1 MNDSATYGITTGAM
15 ARRLG
20 VSPTT
25 LRSWDRRYG
34 IGPAARED
42 GRHRR
47 WAPEDVAMLEEMCR
61 LTASGAPP
69 AEAAR
74 IARASRTEGADPGA
88 GLGPGAGL
96 EPGSG
101 TASNGGSGPAPE
113 AGSGAASGMDPGT
126 GSGTGSGADPGRT
139 APETRGR
146 ATEPYPGRRGGPE
159 PDRSEAAGPVRS
171 PRPEDHRDEEPDA
184 RPRTPDAPDGRSRP
198 VDGARPARQP
208 GSGNGLPLGDVR
220 RECRGLARAA
230 VRLDSPALD
239 ALLREAVADHGL
251 VTAWEEVMAPTL
263 HAVGRKWESSGDRYV
278 EVEHLLSWH
287 VSTALRQVVPAGHGS
302 VASVPPVLLACVP
315 GEQHTLPLEALAAGL
330 SERGLPTRMFGAAV
344 PAEALDAAVRR
355 MGPAAVVL
363 WSQARSTANHAL
375 ARHVAGSSFGVKG
388 ARTRPLMLLAGPG
401 WAGRR
406 PEPGTLRP
414 GGLREALDALSH
426 HAGVRAALPV

>member
-1 MNDSATYGITTGAM
+1 MSDTAHGLTTGAV

-47 WAPEDVAMLEEMCR
+47 WAPGDVAALEEMCR
-61 LTASGAPP
+61 LTASGVPP

-74 IARASRTEGADPGA
+74 AARVTRIAPGERT
-88 GLGPGAGL
+88 
-96 EPGSG
+96 
-101 TASNGGSGPAPE
+101 
-113 AGSGAASGMDPGT
+113 
-126 GSGTGSGADPGRT
+126 
-139 APETRGR
+139 
-146 ATEPYPGRRGGPE
+146 PE
-159 PDRSEAAGPVRS
+159 PLP
-171 PRPEDHRDEEPDA
+171 PEDAEPL
-184 RPRTPDAPDGRSRP
+184 RR
-198 VDGARPARQP
+198 ARQP

-230 VRLDSPALD
+230 VRLDSPTVD
-239 ALLREAVADHGL
+239 ALLREVVAEHGL

-287 VSTALRQVVPAGHGS
+287 VSTALRQAAPSGPPGRTDS
-302 VASVPPVLLACVP
+302 LPPVLLACVP
-315 GEQHTLPLEALAAGL
+315 GEQHTLPLEALTAGL
-330 SERGLPTRMFGAAV
+330 AELGLPTRMFGAAV

-363 WSQARSTANHAL
+363 WSQARSTAHHAL
-375 ARHVAGSSFGVKG
+375 AGHVAASSFGVKG
-388 ARTRPLMLLAGPG
+388 ARTRPLVVLAGPG
-401 WAGRR
+401 WAGRTPAPGMPR
-406 PEPGTLRP
+406 PT
-414 GGLREALDALSH
+414 GLREALTVLSRLYAEPGSPAT
-426 HAGVRAALPV
+426 AG

>member
-1 MNDSATYGITTGAM
+1 MSESATYGLTTGAV

-34 IGPAARED
+34 MGPAAREG

-74 IARASRTEGADPGA
+74 IARAARTGAEDPGA
-88 GLGPGAGL
+88 ALGAVPGTAPGARARST
-96 EPGSG
+96 EP
-101 TASNGGSGPAPE
+101 
-113 AGSGAASGMDPGT
+113 
-126 GSGTGSGADPGRT
+126 
-139 APETRGR
+139 
-146 ATEPYPGRRGGPE
+146 EPYPE
-159 PDRSEAAGPVRS
+159 RSEGPPRN
-171 PRPEDHRDEEPDA
+171 RPEES
-184 RPRTPDAPDGRSRP
+184 G
-198 VDGARPARQP
+198 PARQP

-230 VRLDSPALD
+230 VRLDGPALD
-239 ALLREAVADHGL
+239 ALLRDAVADHGL

-287 VSTALRQVVPAGHGS
+287 VSTALRQVAPAGHGS
-302 VASVPPVLLACVP
+302 PAPVPPVLLACVP

-401 WAGRR
+401 WAGWG
-406 PEPGTLRP
+406 PGPGMLRP

-426 HAGVRAALPV
+426 HAGARITAPPV

>member
-1 MNDSATYGITTGAM
+1 MSDAAMYGLTTGAV

-34 IGPAARED
+34 MGPAARED

-74 IARASRTEGADPGA
+74 IARTGRTEASDAVPDTVPGARVRSAVPDPGA
-88 GLGPGAGL
+88 EPDPEPEPVHEREPAYEREPGPG
-96 EPGSG
+96 
-101 TASNGGSGPAPE
+101 GP
-113 AGSGAASGMDPGT
+113 
-126 GSGTGSGADPGRT
+126 
-139 APETRGR
+139 
-146 ATEPYPGRRGGPE
+146 
-159 PDRSEAAGPVRS
+159 
-171 PRPEDHRDEEPDA
+171 
-184 RPRTPDAPDGRSRP
+184 
-198 VDGARPARQP
+198 RPARQP

-230 VRLDSPALD
+230 VRLDGPALD
-239 ALLREAVADHGL
+239 ALLRDAIADHGL

-287 VSTALRQVVPAGHGS
+287 VSTALRQVAPAGHG
-302 VASVPPVLLACVP
+302 AMAPVPPVLLACVP

-363 WSQARSTANHAL
+363 WSQARSTAHHAL

-401 WAGRR
+401 WAGRT
-406 PEPGTLRP
+406 PGPGTLRP

-426 HAGVRAALPV
+426 HAAGRTVPPV

>member
-1 MNDSATYGITTGAM
+1 MTEPATYGLTTGAV

-34 IGPAARED
+34 MGPAAREG

-47 WAPEDVAMLEEMCR
+47 WAPEDVAMLEAMCR

-74 IARASRTEGADPGA
+74 IARAARTGAEDPGA
-88 GLGPGAGL
+88 VLGAVP
-96 EPGSG
+96 G
-101 TASNGGSGPAPE
+101 TA
-113 AGSGAASGMDPGT
+113 PGT
-126 GSGTGSGADPGRT
+126 
-139 APETRGR
+139 R
-146 ATEPYPGRRGGPE
+146 ARSTEPEPYP
-159 PDRSEAAGPVRS
+159 DRPAGSLRD
-171 PRPEDHRDEEPDA
+171 RPEEP
-184 RPRTPDAPDGRSRP
+184 G
-198 VDGARPARQP
+198 PARQP

-230 VRLDSPALD
+230 VRLDGPALD
-239 ALLREAVADHGL
+239 ALLRDAVADHGL

-287 VSTALRQVVPAGHGS
+287 VSTALRQVSPPDTAPWPRTAGAPGLCARRAAHPA
-302 VASVPPVLLACVP
+302 
-315 GEQHTLPLEALAAGL
+315 LEALAAGL

-388 ARTRPLMLLAGPG
+388 ARTRPLMLWPAP
-401 WAGRR
+401 AGR
-406 PEPGTLRP
+406 
-414 GGLREALDALSH
+414 
-426 HAGVRAALPV
+426 AGARGRGCCVRAACGRRSTRSPTTRGRGSPRPGVRRNRV

>member
-1 MNDSATYGITTGAM
+1 MNDSTTYGLTTGAV

-74 IARASRTEGADPGA
+74 IARTGRAE
-88 GLGPGAGL
+88 GPGAV
-96 EPGSG
+96 PG
-101 TASNGGSGPAPE
+101 TAPRTRDRPPGPVGEREGPA
-113 AGSGAASGMDPGT
+113 D
-126 GSGTGSGADPGRT
+126 
-139 APETRGR
+139 
-146 ATEPYPGRRGGPE
+146 GGP
-159 PDRSEAAGPVRS
+159 G
-171 PRPEDHRDEEPDA
+171 
-184 RPRTPDAPDGRSRP
+184 
-198 VDGARPARQP
+198 PARQP

-220 RECRGLARAA
+220 LECRGLARAA
-230 VRLDSPALD
+230 VRLDGPALD
-239 ALLREAVADHGL
+239 VLLRDAVADHGL

-263 HAVGRKWESSGDRYV
+263 HAAGRKWESSGDRYV

-287 VSTALRQVVPAGHGS
+287 VSTALRQVVPAGHRS
-302 VASVPPVLLACVP
+302 MAPVPPVLLACVP

-401 WAGRR
+401 WAGRT
-406 PEPGTLRP
+406 PEPGMLRP
-414 GGLREALDALSH
+414 GGLREALDALSRH
-426 HAGVRAALPV
+426 QAGGGTAPPG

>member
-1 MNDSATYGITTGAM
+1 M
-15 ARRLG
+15 
-20 VSPTT
+20 
-25 LRSWDRRYG
+25 
-34 IGPAARED
+34 
-42 GRHRR
+42 
-47 WAPEDVAMLEEMCR
+47 
-61 LTASGAPP
+61 
-69 AEAAR
+69 
-74 IARASRTEGADPGA
+74 
-88 GLGPGAGL
+88 
-96 EPGSG
+96 
-101 TASNGGSGPAPE
+101 
-113 AGSGAASGMDPGT
+113 
-126 GSGTGSGADPGRT
+126 
-139 APETRGR
+139 
-146 ATEPYPGRRGGPE
+146 
-159 PDRSEAAGPVRS
+159 
-171 PRPEDHRDEEPDA
+171 
-184 RPRTPDAPDGRSRP
+184 
-198 VDGARPARQP
+198 DGARPARQP

-230 VRLDSPALD
+230 VRLDGPALD
-239 ALLREAVADHGL
+239 VLLREAVADHGL